1 MKHARE
7 LVSNVGPD
15 APEAPQARIWPLGV
29 SSASGKENAVS
40 EQLLSF
46 RINKRDPLPIYLQI
60 ANRFVSVIEDK
71 SILPGALLPP
81 GQAICEHLR
90 ISKMTLRQAYG
101 VLERK
106 GYIEA
111 RRGIGTFVLGARNE
125 MKIPEMLSFSEE
137 VKARGG
143 KPSSK
148 VLSVTVGPSSPD
160 LQEFFRLGEGE
171 PVYEIKRL
179 RFSDDLPLAI
189 EVVQL
194 PQKLFPS
201 IDSFQWG
208 KESLYDVMEKF
219 YGVKLSRCFS
229 EIVATSA
236 NREQAE
242 LLKLN
247 IASPLLVVNRKS
259 YSTDDVPVEFSISC
273 YPGHCS
279 IMTFTAVRQT

>member
-1 MKHARE
+1 M
-7 LVSNVGPD
+7 
-15 APEAPQARIWPLGV
+15 
-29 SSASGKENAVS
+29 
-40 EQLLSF
+40 
-46 RINKRDPLPIYLQI
+46 
-60 ANRFVSVIEDK
+60 
-71 SILPGALLPP
+71 
-81 GQAICEHLR
+81 
-90 ISKMTLRQAYG
+90 
-101 VLERK
+101 LERK

-148 VLSVTVGPSSPD
+148 VLSVILGPASSD
-160 LQEFFRLGEGE
+160 SQEFFRLEDGE

-179 RFSDDLPLAI
+179 RLSDDLPLAI

-194 PQKLFPS
+194 PQKRFPG
-201 IDSFQWG
+201 IDKFQWG
-208 KESLYDVMEKF
+208 KESLYEVLENS
-219 YGVKLSRCFS
+219 YGVKLARCFS

-279 IMTFTAVRQT
+279 IMTFTAVRQA